1 MAGRRPTSTRR
12 TVADGASRARE
23 QLAHAAD
30 SNRIVWPLIIFV
42 GLALVFAG
50 RLFYLQVI
58 KASEYQAMAQE
69 ARTVSIETTPR
80 RGTIYD
86 RNGRALAIS
95 VDATTIYVN
104 PAEVTDAEGA
114 SVQLAAL
121 LGGEADDYK
130 EKLTQDGTT
139 FVYLKRKADVEV
151 AEKVRDLEID
161 GVYFIDDTR
170 REYPYGS
177 VAGQVVGFCNIDG
190 EGISGLELYY
200 DDILKGT
207 PGTYVAE
214 RGLYGIPI
222 PGGVR
227 EEVLAVDGQDIM
239 ISIDIDLQDVVEQRL
254 VQCQEDLT
262 AGGASCVVMDGGSGE
277 IYAAASLPLFN
288 PADTSVVEEGATS
301 LKCVT
306 NAFEPGSV
314 FKTVSAMTL
323 LENGAMAPDDELFCP
338 AEIEADGYKVSDAH
352 DRSDQTMT
360 LREIIDQSS
369 NVGVSLAIESLGF
382 DKLYEK
388 ILAYNLNE
396 ATGVDYPGE
405 ASGYLL
411 EQSKWSKIQGYNVTF
426 GQGVSVTPLQIVR
439 FYGALVNDGV
449 ECTPHFLIA
458 KPQTGEVPEYP
469 TEDVI
474 QNKESIATMTD
485 MLRTVVVNGTGKDA
499 AIEGFDVAGKT
510 STAEIAAEGG
520 GYQKGVYNLCFTG
533 FLAGSSSQLVCFVG
547 ANDVPWEASV
557 TGVFKDIMSS
567 AIDLFKISPE

>member
-1 MAGRRPTSTRR
+1 MSGRSSSSGRR
-12 TVADGASRARE
+12 VAPDGSAGAKASFV
-23 QLAHAAD
+23 D
-30 SNRIVWPLIIFV
+30 VGSNRALWPLVIFL
-42 GLALVFAG
+42 GLALIFAL
-50 RLFYLQVI
+50 RLVYLQVI
-58 KASEYQAMAQE
+58 KASEYQSMAQE
-69 ARTVSIETTPR
+69 TRTATIETTPR

-95 VDATTIYVN
+95 VDATTIYAN
-104 PAEVTDAEGA
+104 PAEVENVKAAA
-114 SVQLAAL
+114 SQLAAL
-121 LGGEADDYK
+121 LGGEAEAYE
-130 EKLTQDGTT
+130 EKLAQEDTT
-139 FVYLKRKADVEV
+139 FVYLKRKADVDV
-151 AEKVRDLEID
+151 AEQVRGLGIA

-177 VAGQVVGFCNIDG
+177 VGGQVVGFCNVDG
-190 EGISGLELYY
+190 DGISGLELYY

-254 VQCQEDLT
+254 LQCQEDLT
-262 AGGASCVVMDGGSGE
+262 AGGASCVIMDGGSGE

-314 FKTVSAMTL
+314 FKTVSAMAL
-323 LENGAMAPDDELFCP
+323 LENEAMDPDDELFCP
-338 AEIEADGYKVSDAH
+338 AEIEADGYTVSDAH
-352 DRSDQTMT
+352 DRDDMTMT
-360 LREIIDQSS
+360 LRQIIDQSS
-369 NVGVSLAIESLGF
+369 NVGVSLAVESLGF

-396 ATGVDYPGE
+396 YTGVDYPGE

-411 EQSKWSKIQGYNVTF
+411 DFDSWSKIQAYNVTF

-458 KPQTGEVPEYP
+458 KPQTGEIPEYA

-474 QNKESIATMTD
+474 GNKEAIATMTD
-485 MLRTVVVNGTGKDA
+485 MLRTVVTDGTGKAA
-499 AIEGFDVAGKT
+499 AIDGFNVAGKT

-547 ANDVPWEASV
+547 ANDVPWQASV
-557 TGVFKDIMSS
+557 TDVFKDIMSS